1 VELSQNGR
9 RNEYGNTT
17 QSGHNRR
24 RTGEWAEKFCSNI
37 DCLKTLLC
45 GVERMKCL
53 ERGKRNALVMSS
65 SSLVV

>member
-1 VELSQNGR
+1 VGLSQNGG
-9 RNEYGNTT
+9 RNEYGKTT

-24 RTGEWAEKFCSNI
+24 RTGELAEKFCSKM

-45 GVERMKCL
+45 GVERMKCS
-53 ERGKRNALVMSS
+53 ERGKRNAPVMSN